1 VIGVFD
7 SGSGGLTILQELVKA
22 FPKQDFTYL
31 GDHANAPY
39 GHRSNT
45 QIVDMTTRGV
55 EALMDQGCSLVLL
68 ACNTAAAVAL
78 RTIQQGW
85 LVENHPDNRVLGVLV
100 PMIEAVTGVGWHH
113 TEPHRCNHSDDR
125 TVLLF
130 ATQKTIASGAYREEV
145 AKRAPGLTWAQK
157 PCPGLVDA
165 IEGGAGERPLAGLV
179 NGFVAEALDDM
190 AGDDMAG
197 HQPGAV
203 VLGCTHF
210 PMVEGLFQAALPDGT
225 EIYSQP
231 QIVAEALSD
240 YLGHHPEF
248 AHEGTGT
255 VRAFTTGDPTSLAA
269 LDMSLATFDH
279 LEL

>member
-7 SGSGGLTILQELVKA
+7 SGSGGLTILSELVKT
-22 FPKQDFTYL
+22 FPQQDFVYL

-39 GHRSNT
+39 GHRSNA
-45 QIVDMTTRGV
+45 QIVDMTTKGV
-55 EALMDQGCSLVLL
+55 EALMGMGCRLVIL

-85 LVENHPDNRVLGVLV
+85 LVQHYPENRVLGVLA
-100 PMIEAVTGVGWHH
+100 PMVEAVTGVGWHH
-113 TEPHRCNHSDDR
+113 TEPHEEADVDDR

-130 ATQKTIASGAYREEV
+130 ATKKTIASGAYREEV
-145 AKRAPGLTWAQK
+145 TKRSPGVTWVEM

-165 IEGGAGERPLAGLV
+165 IEGGAGEKPLAGLV
-179 NGFVAEALDDM
+179 NGFVSEALEEMD
-190 AGDDMAG
+190 G
-197 HQPGAV
+197 HLPGSV

-210 PMVEGLFQAALPDGT
+210 PLAEALFESALPDGT

-231 QIVAEALSD
+231 QIVAEALRD

-248 AHEGTGT
+248 ASKGRGK
-255 VRAFTTGDPTSLAA
+255 VQAFTTGDPDTLVA
-269 LDMSLATFDH
+269 LDSALASFEH
-279 LEL
+279 LRL